1 VINVA
6 LAGLGYWGPNL
17 ARNFDDLADLV
28 WLCDL
33 NADLLDRYGARYP
46 QAKKTDRF
54 DDLLEDSSV
63 QAVVIATPVPTHA
76 ELVRRAL
83 SAGKHVFVEKPP
95 ALNAGDAEELVALAE
110 ERDLVLLP
118 GHLLLYHP
126 AVAKLRELIDSAEL
140 GEILYVYGNRQNL
153 GQIRKDEN
161 ALWSLGVH
169 DLSVILHLVGEEPS
183 EVWARGESFIHEGVE
198 DVVFC
203 YLRFPSGIVAHMH
216 LSWLDPHKMRKLTVV
231 GRHKMAVFDD
241 MELERKVTVYDK
253 GTEQRAES
261 YGEWRTRTG
270 DIYIP
275 KIPNDEPL
283 RLECRHFLSLVA
295 GDGDPV
301 AAARDGAAVV
311 RVLEQLQHSLERA
324 PA

>member
-1 VINVA
+1 VINIG

-17 ARNFDDLADLV
+17 ARNFDDLAELT

-33 NADLLDRYGARYP
+33 SSDLLDRFGARYP
-46 QAKKTDRF
+46 NARTSDRF
-54 DDLLEDSSV
+54 DDLLEDDSL
-63 QAVVIATPVPTHA
+63 QAVVIATPVPTHY
-76 ELVRRAL
+76 ELSRRAL
-83 SAGKHVFVEKPP
+83 DAGKHVFVEKPP
-95 ALNAGDAEELVALAE
+95 ALNAGDAEELVAIAE
-110 ERDLVLLP
+110 ERDRVLLP

-126 AVAKLRELIDSAEL
+126 AVAKLRELIDSGEL
-140 GEILYVYGNRQNL
+140 GQMLYIYGNRQNL

-203 YLRFPSGIVAHMH
+203 YLRFPSGVVAHMH
-216 LSWLDPHKMRKLTVV
+216 LSWLDPHKMRKMTVV
-231 GRHKMAVFDD
+231 GRNKMAVFDD

-275 KIPNDEPL
+275 KIANDEPL

-295 GDGDPV
+295 GDGDPI

>member
-1 VINVA
+1 VIKVGV
-6 LAGLGYWGPNL
+6 AGLGYWGPNL
-17 ARNFDDLADLV
+17 ARNFDDLAELA

-33 NADLLDRYGARYP
+33 NSDLLDRFGARYP
-46 QAKKTDRF
+46 NAAKTDRF
-54 DDLLEDSSV
+54 DELLEDDSL

-76 ELVRRAL
+76 ELARRAL

-95 ALNAGDAEELVALAE
+95 ALSGAEVDELVALAE

-126 AVAKLRELIDSAEL
+126 AVAKLRELIARGEL

-169 DLSVILHLVGEEPS
+169 DLSVILHLIGEEPS

-203 YLRFPSGIVAHMH
+203 YLRFPSGVVAHMH

-295 GDGDPV
+295 GDGERLP
-301 AAARDGAAVV
+301 AARNGALVV